1 MNQQSYRKNFVIGV
15 VAIGAIAGIAVG
27 FFTAHG
33 MKGTGSVSALPGRA
47 GEMATGSVSA
57 LPGRAGEMGE
67 MKGMPMDQMDMNATA
82 PAGEKSM
89 EGMAGMPGMSAAPSG
104 AVAIPAVARQ
114 LIGVRSASAAYT
126 TLTQEIRTVGT
137 VGYDERG
144 LTQVTLKISGWVR
157 EVFVNSIGR
166 PVRKGEPLFTFYS
179 PDLLATQD
187 EYLLAVKTQA
197 QLATSPL
204 DEAKANAASLVA
216 SARERLRLWDLT
228 DAQITA
234 LEHRGKAE
242 PVLTVYAPSSGIVLK
257 REALPGK
264 YVEPGT
270 TLYEVAD
277 LSTVWISADIYESE
291 VASVKLDQPIS
302 VSFSAY
308 PGETFRG
315 NMAYIYPSVNMEART
330 VRVRFELP
338 NPELKLKPGMYGNVT
353 LQTDAVKALVVPK
366 EAVLETGLRQL
377 VFMDRGQGQYEQTLV
392 KLGRRSQDE
401 VEVMEGL
408 KEGDRIVTSANFLLD
423 AESKLTSASSMQA
436 MMGRIGM
443 GDWQMR
449 GAHEGKMEGM
459 EGMDMGKGGVSA
471 PPGREGEKDDMKG
484 MPMGDTKGMEG
495 MKGMQGMP
503 MGDMKGMQGMKGM
516 ESMPGMDSGKGGVS
530 APPGR
535 AGEMGSKKE
544 GAETRQAA
552 GLSLTLNTAP
562 ESPKAGNVLLKLKL
576 NDQAGKPV
584 TNAQVVFVYTM
595 PMPGMI
601 DSKVSAR
608 HTKDGLYEGTVLFG
622 MGGTWVVTVNV
633 TVPGRPPITE
643 KFQFSVAGGGM

>member
-1 MNQQSYRKNFVIGV
+1 MDQQSYRKNFVVGI
-15 VAIGAIAGIAVG
+15 VAIGVIAGVAVG

-33 MKGTGSVSALPGRA
+33 MMGTGSVSALLGGAGEKVAGGVSIAPAQA
-47 GEMATGSVSA
+47 GEMAD
-57 LPGRAGEMGE
+57 MGE
-67 MKGMPMDQMDMNATA
+67 MKDMPMEQMDMKGMA
-82 PAGEKSM
+82 PAAENS
-89 EGMAGMPGMSAAPSG
+89 MAGMPGMSVAPSG

-114 LIGVRSASAAYT
+114 LIGVRSTSAAYT
-126 TLTQEIRTVGT
+126 TLTQEVRTVGT

-157 EVFVNSIGR
+157 EVFVNSVGR
-166 PVRKGEPLFTFYS
+166 AVRKGEPLFTFYS

-187 EYLLAVKTQA
+187 EYLLALKMQA
-197 QLATSPL
+197 QLITSPL

-228 DAQITA
+228 DGQITA
-234 LEHRGKAE
+234 LERRGKAE

-277 LSTVWISADIYESE
+277 LSRVWISADIYESE
-291 VASVKLDQPIS
+291 VTAVKLDQPIS
-302 VSFSAY
+302 VSFAAY
-308 PGETFRG
+308 PGEIFRG
-315 NMAYIYPSVNMEART
+315 NMAYIYPSLNQETRT

-338 NPELKLKPGMYGNVT
+338 NPDLKLKPGMYGNVII
-353 LQTDAVKALVVPK
+353 QTDAAKALVVPK

-377 VFMDRGQGQYEQTLV
+377 VFVDRGQGKYEQTLV
-392 KLGRRSQDE
+392 KLGRRNQDH

-423 AESKLTSASSMQA
+423 AESKLTSASSMQS

-459 EGMDMGKGGVSA
+459 EGMQMG
-471 PPGREGEKDDMKG
+471 DMK
-484 MPMGDTKGMEG
+484 
-495 MKGMQGMP
+495 GMP
-503 MGDMKGMQGMKGM
+503 MGDMKGMEGMKGPSVT
-516 ESMPGMDSGKGGVS
+516 EP
-530 APPGR
+530 
-535 AGEMGSKKE
+535 
-544 GAETRQAA
+544 RQAE
-552 GLSLTLNTAP
+552 GLSLTLNTSP
-562 ESPKAGNVLLKLKL
+562 EKPSAGNVLLKLKL

-595 PMPGMI
+595 PMPGMT
-601 DSKVSAR
+601 DSKAAAR

-633 TVPGRPPITE
+633 TVPGRPPVAET
-643 KFQFSVAGGGM
+643 FQFSVAGGGM

>member
-1 MNQQSYRKNFVIGV
+1 MNQQSYKKNFVIGV
-15 VAIGAIAGIAVG
+15 AAIGAVAGIAVG

-33 MKGTGSVSALPGRA
+33 MMGAGDVSALPGQVGEIGVGDVLVSPTQA
-47 GEMATGSVSA
+47 GEM
-57 LPGRAGEMGE
+57 EE
-67 MKGMPMDQMDMNATA
+67 MKGMPMGQMNMKGMA
-82 PAGEKSM
+82 PAAEKSM
-89 EGMAGMPGMSAAPSG
+89 EGMAGMPGMSAAPPG

-137 VGYDERG
+137 VGYNERG

-157 EVFVNSIGR
+157 EVFVDSIGR
-166 PVRKGEPLFTFYS
+166 PVHKGEPLFTFYS

-197 QLATSPL
+197 RLATSPL
-204 DEAKANAASLVA
+204 DEAKTNAASLVA

-228 DAQITA
+228 DGQITA
-234 LEHRGKAE
+234 LERRGKAE

-302 VSFSAY
+302 VVFAAY

-315 NMAYIYPSVNMEART
+315 NMAYIYPSLNTEART

-338 NPELKLKPGMYGNVT
+338 NPGLKLKPGMYGNVT
-353 LQTDAVKALVVPK
+353 LQTDAAKALVVPK

-377 VFMDRGQGQYEQTLV
+377 VFMDRGQGRYEQTLV
-392 KLGRRSQDE
+392 KLGRRNQDN

-423 AESKLTSASSMQA
+423 AESKLTSSSSMQS

-449 GAHEGKMEGM
+449 GAYEGKMEGM
-459 EGMDMGKGGVSA
+459 PMG
-471 PPGREGEKDDMKG
+471 DMKG
-484 MPMGDTKGMEG
+484 ME
-495 MKGMQGMP
+495 GMQGMP
-503 MGDMKGMQGMKGM
+503 MGDMKGMEVMKGVENMPGMEGMKGPSVT
-516 ESMPGMDSGKGGVS
+516 EP
-530 APPGR
+530 
-535 AGEMGSKKE
+535 
-544 GAETRQAA
+544 RQVG
-552 GLSLTLNTAP
+552 GLSLTLKTVP
-562 ESPKAGNVLLKLKL
+562 ELPKAGNVLLKLKL

-584 TNAQVVFVYTM
+584 TNAQVLFVYTM
-595 PMPGMI
+595 PMPGMT
-601 DSKVSAR
+601 DSKVTAR
-608 HTKDGLYEGTVLFG
+608 HSKDGLYEGTALFG

-633 TVPGRPPITE
+633 TVPGRLPIAET
-643 KFQFSVAGGGM
+643 FQFSVAGGGM

>member
-15 VAIGAIAGIAVG
+15 IAIGVIAGVTVG

-33 MKGTGSVSALPGRA
+33 MMGAVGVSAPTGWAGEKSAGGVSASPAQAGEKGTGGVSAPPGRE
-47 GEMATGSVSA
+47 GEK
-57 LPGRAGEMGE
+57 EE
-67 MKGMPMDQMDMNATA
+67 MKGMSMKEMA
-82 PAGEKSM
+82 PAGQKSM
-89 EGMAGMPGMSAAPSG
+89 EEMEGMEGMPGMSASPSG
-104 AVAIPAVARQ
+104 AVAIPAVTRQ
-114 LIGVRSASAAYT
+114 LIGVRSTSAAYQA
-126 TLTQEIRTVGT
+126 LTQEIRTVGT

-179 PDLLATQD
+179 PDLLASQD
-187 EYLLAVKTQA
+187 EYLLAVRTQV
-197 QLATSPL
+197 QLAASPL

-228 DAQITA
+228 DEQITA
-234 LEHRGKAE
+234 LERRGKAE
-242 PVLTVYAPSSGIVLK
+242 PLFTVYAPSSGIILK

-277 LSTVWISADIYESE
+277 LSRVWISADIYESE
-291 VASVKLDQPIS
+291 VASVKLNQPMS
-302 VSFSAY
+302 VSFAAY
-308 PGETFRG
+308 PGEIFRG
-315 NMAYIYPSVNMEART
+315 SKAYIYPSLNTEART

-338 NPELKLKPGMYGNVT
+338 NPGLKLKPGMYGNVI

-377 VFMDRGQGQYEQTLV
+377 VFMDRGQGRYEQRLV
-392 KLGRRSQDE
+392 KLGRRNQDE

-449 GAHEGKMEGM
+449 GAYEGKMEGM
-459 EGMDMGKGGVSA
+459 PMGN
-471 PPGREGEKDDMKG
+471 MKG
-484 MPMGDTKGMEG
+484 MEDMQGMGEMKGMEG
-495 MKGMQGMP
+495 MKGP
-503 MGDMKGMQGMKGM
+503 
-516 ESMPGMDSGKGGVS
+516 SV
-530 APPGR
+530 
-535 AGEMGSKKE
+535 
-544 GAETRQAA
+544 AEPRQAA
-552 GLSLTLNTAP
+552 GLSLTLKTAP
-562 ESPKAGNVLLKLKL
+562 ENPKAGNVQLKLTL
-576 NDQAGKPV
+576 NDQAGKAV
-584 TNAQVVFVYTM
+584 TNAQVLFVYTM
-595 PMPGMI
+595 PMPGMT
-601 DSKVSAR
+601 DSKVAAR

-622 MGGTWVVTVNV
+622 MGGTWVVTANV
-633 TVPGRPPITE
+633 TVPGRAPIAE

>member
-1 MNQQSYRKNFVIGV
+1 MNQQSYKKNFVIGV
-15 VAIGAIAGIAVG
+15 VAIGAIAGVAIG
-27 FFTAHG
+27 FITAYG
-33 MKGTGSVSALPGRA
+33 TMGAMADMTMGTGGVSAPPGRA
-47 GEMATGSVSA
+47 GEMSTG
-57 LPGRAGEMGE
+57 
-67 MKGMPMDQMDMNATA
+67 
-82 PAGEKSM
+82 GEKSM
-89 EGMAGMPGMSAAPSG
+89 EGMEGMPGMSASPSG
-104 AVAIPAVARQ
+104 AVVIPAVARQ

-166 PVRKGEPLFTFYS
+166 PVRKGEELFTFYS

-187 EYLLAVKTQA
+187 EYLLALRTQA
-197 QLATSPL
+197 RLATSPL
-204 DEAKANAASLVA
+204 DEAKANAAALVA

-228 DAQITA
+228 DGQITA
-234 LEHRGKAE
+234 LERRGKAE
-242 PVLTVYAPSSGIVLK
+242 PLLTVYAPSSGIVLK

-277 LSTVWISADIYESE
+277 LSTVWITADIYESD
-291 VASVKLDQPIS
+291 VASVKLDQPMS
-302 VSFSAY
+302 VSFAAY
-308 PGETFRG
+308 PGEVFRG
-315 NMAYIYPSVNMEART
+315 SKAYIYPSLNQEART

-338 NPELKLKPGMYGNVT
+338 NPGLKLKPGMYGNVS

-377 VFMDRGQGQYEQTLV
+377 VFMDRGQGRYEQRLV
-392 KLGRRSQDE
+392 KLGRRNQDE

-449 GAHEGKMEGM
+449 GAYEGKMEGM
-459 EGMDMGKGGVSA
+459 DMS
-471 PPGREGEKDDMKG
+471 
-484 MPMGDTKGMEG
+484 DTK
-495 MKGMQGMP
+495 GMP
-503 MGDMKGMQGMKGM
+503 MGDMKGMEGMKGM
-516 ESMPGMDSGKGGVS
+516 ENMPGM
-530 APPGR
+530 
-535 AGEMGSKKE
+535 EMGSKKE
-544 GAETRQAA
+544 GAETRQIN
-552 GLSLTLNTAP
+552 GLTLSLTTAP
-562 ESPKAGNVLLKLKL
+562 EKPKAGNVLLKLKL
-576 NDQAGKPV
+576 TDQAGKPV

-595 PMPGMI
+595 PMPGMT
-601 DSKVSAR
+601 DSKAAAR

-622 MGGTWVVTVNV
+622 MGGTWLVTANV
-633 TVPGRPPITE
+633 TVPGKAPIAE